1 VRAPPLHALLA
12 APSAREALNFGLPAP
27 PVVHDAQLAACV
39 DSYLRFKARPH
50 DLGAEAVA
58 SDQDSA
64 LARPVVLLYLR
75 AATPTG
81 DAAAHA
87 SLLRRCRLV
96 GVPQLLDFAALFG
109 PSNTQLVARVF
120 TGLLAAAPWLRE
132 GIAAAGAA
140 AAENLLQLAQRC
152 ADVCEAPS
160 DGDSLREVLDAA
172 IYFADCGATF
182 AALVTC
188 CPAAASDLLSGDG
201 ASLLHSLAVVYDNA
215 LEALSHADFGPQS
228 PAFQAAVTRAQAAVA
243 RATWALLRAAFLDPG
258 AGTAASRREALT
270 LSVLSMSSAEAGGGR
285 LLSRLGGCHDIAAVL
300 ADAQLGLDATQRAQL
315 LASFAHNAGPARD
328 AAPAGNDAQL
338 QSRIAA
344 VRDVLPDYGDGFVAA
359 CLDALGQDAERVM
372 AALLDG
378 SLPAAVAGL
387 DTRLTLT
394 AYRGAAGPSRR
405 EQPPRSGRPVPKPRV
420 PAPVPAAAG
429 YRKHAQRYAW
439 QRDEALELL
448 ETRDADVIN
457 AARLAAVAA
466 ECEAGTDAADAE
478 GAWPRSLQ
486 PLGASN
492 EYDDD
497 FDDEDDSQWGV
508 PAPRLA
514 SDDDAEAGGG
524 ATAGEAA
531 VPTTSA
537 GSRKFWLFE
546 GRVYTYAKPGA
557 TLVQAASAEAAHAIG
572 QAAAAAEKA
581 QIHGLGEGG
590 NRAAP
595 GPAAAPREAGGRGDG
610 GEGGR
615 GDGGGPGRGRGRGSF
630 ARKEQ
635 NKGAVGNHHRRDRAA
650 AKQRVLLG
658 SGGT

>member
-1 VRAPPLHALLA
+1 M
-12 APSAREALNFGLPAP
+12 
-27 PVVHDAQLAACV
+27 

-50 DLGAEAVA
+50 DLGAEAAA

-64 LARPVVLLYLR
+64 LARPVALLYLR

-120 TGLLAAAPWLRE
+120 TSLLAAAPWLRE

-152 ADVCEAPS
+152 TDVCEAPS
-160 DGDSLREVLDAA
+160 DGDSQHELLDAA
-172 IYFADCGATF
+172 VYFADCGATF

-188 CPAAASDLLSGDG
+188 CPTAACDLLSGDG
-201 ASLLHSLAVVYDNA
+201 AGLLHSLAVVYDNA

-228 PAFQAAVTRAQAAVA
+228 PAFEAAVSRAQAAVA
-243 RATWALLRAAFLDPG
+243 RATWALLRAAFLDPE
-258 AGTAASRREALT
+258 AGMAASRREALT

-285 LLSRLGGCHDIAAVL
+285 LLSRLGGCHDVAAAL
-300 ADAQLGLDATQRAQL
+300 SDAQLGLDATQRAQL
-315 LASFAHNAGPARD
+315 LAAFAHNAAGPSRAT
-328 AAPAGNDAQL
+328 APAEHDAQL

-359 CLDALGQDAERVM
+359 CLNALGQDTERVI
-372 AALLDG
+372 ADLLDG

-387 DTRLTLT
+387 DTRLTLA
-394 AYRGAAGPSRR
+394 AYRQAAGSSRR
-405 EQPPRSGRPVPKPRV
+405 EQAPRAGLPKPRV
-420 PAPVPAAAG
+420 PAPQAAAG

-457 AARLAAVAA
+457 AARLAAVAS
-466 ECEAGTDAADAE
+466 ECEAGTDVADAE
-478 GAWPRSLQ
+478 GTGWPRSLQ
-486 PLGASN
+486 PLGAAN

-514 SDDDAEAGGG
+514 SDDDEEADGG
-524 ATAGEAA
+524 ATGGEPPVVAL
-531 VPTTSA
+531 SA
-537 GSRKFWLFE
+537 GSRKFWLSE

-557 TLVQAASAEAAHAIG
+557 TLVMAASAEAAHAIG
-572 QAAAAAEKA
+572 AAQAAAERA

-595 GPAAAPREAGGRGDG
+595 GPAAAPREGGGRGEGGG
-610 GEGGR
+610 GE
-615 GDGGGPGRGRGRGSF
+615 GGPGRGRSRGSF

-658 SGGT
+658 SSGT